1 MNDEER
7 EMAKEREKGRKREH
21 GKELREGKG
30 NVVERSAIE

>member
-1 MNDEER
+1 MMKR
-7 EMAKEREKGRKREH
+7 EREKGRKREY

>member
-7 EMAKEREKGRKREH
+7 EMAREREKGRKREH
-21 GKELREGKG
+21 GKELRKGKG